1 MKNLGFKNLLLIATL
16 TLVALSVAVSGTISY
31 QNEAKTLTN
40 LIITNTEGF
49 VANSA
54 KKVELVVGDK
64 VGAVGKIAS
73 LYKNKE
79 IVGTAEELINMTHLM
94 AAAANLNSAV
104 VGFETGDAYWNQE
117 AKTWPNHKFEGDVT
131 TRGWYQAARQ
141 ANGTSV
147 TNPYMGSEG
156 DVFWISIVEKTLSGM
171 VSVDMK
177 LGFLNELANAATS
190 IPGSV
195 AVIIAEDTSILASS
209 SPALKVGEKGDSIAS
224 LRDVL
229 HNAVRQ
235 EHLLQEYNL
244 DGVDKLL
251 FSNRIKAGDK
261 NWYFVLGLDKSVAF
275 AGLAD
280 ARSEAIWV
288 GVIACLVS
296 VVVAYFIIQVLYT
309 PIVQLKKTILDLAQG
324 DGDLTQRLKI
334 DSHDD
339 LGQIAEG
346 VNGFVENLQ
355 QMMNQIQQ
363 AAGVLQQ
370 NVVRLQDNSSRN
382 SSILDSHV
390 SETEQVVTAI
400 EEMNATAESMAA
412 DAASTA
418 QLTQKA
424 NDASEASR
432 GTVSG
437 AQNSVTALV
446 EDVQGTASSVQKLS
460 DETDGINQILNVIGD
475 IAEQTNL
482 LALNAAI
489 EAARAG
495 EQGRGFAVVADEVR
509 NLATRTKEST
519 EEIESAL
526 DSLLKGNQQVVRAMD
541 TTKDRC
547 QSTAEAMG
555 AVSDSLNSMTQHV
568 TDVSDL
574 SSQIATAA
582 EEQSSVTHELS
593 RNMNAINDI
602 VQELDQNSKEALTD
616 AESISQIN
624 AQLNEIVGRF
634 KL

>member
-1 MKNLGFKNLLLIATL
+1 MKQLGFKNLLLISTL
-16 TLVALSVAVSGTISY
+16 TLVSLSVAVAGIVSY
-31 QNEAKTLTN
+31 QNEARTLTK
-40 LIITNTEGF
+40 IIVDSTQSF
-49 VANSA
+49 VTSSA

-73 LYKNKE
+73 LYKSTPIE
-79 IVGTAEELINMTHLM
+79 GSREELIQMTHIM

-104 VGFETGDAYWNQE
+104 VAFENGDGYWNQE
-117 AKTWPNHKFEGDVT
+117 ANTWPNHKYEGDVT

-147 TNPYMGSEG
+147 TDPYLGSEG
-156 DVFWISIVEKTLSGM
+156 DVYWISIVEKTLSGM

-177 LGFLNELANAATS
+177 LGFLNELAKAATE

-195 AVIIAEDTSILASS
+195 AVIMAQDTSILASS
-209 SPALKVGEKGDSIAS
+209 SLELKVGEKGSNITS
-224 LRDVL
+224 LQQVFQK
-229 HNAVRQ
+229 AVGDERA
-235 EHLLQEYNL
+235 LQEYQL
-244 DGVDKLL
+244 DGVEKLM
-251 FSNRIKAGDK
+251 FSQQIKAGDK
-261 NWYFVLGLDKSVAF
+261 HWYFVLSLDKAIAF
-275 AGLAD
+275 SDLSAAK
-280 ARSEAIWV
+280 SEALWV
-288 GVIACLVS
+288 GIIACVVSVIA
-296 VVVAYFIIQVLYT
+296 AYFIIQLLYT
-309 PIVQLKKTILDLAQG
+309 PIIQLKKTILDLAQG
-324 DGDLTQRLKI
+324 DADLTQRLNVE
-334 DSHDD
+334 SNDD
-339 LGQIAEG
+339 LGQIAQG

-363 AAGVLQQ
+363 AGEVLQQ

-382 SSILDSHV
+382 SSILQSHV
-390 SETEQVVTAI
+390 QETEQVVTAI

-424 NDASEASR
+424 NQASEASR

-446 EDVQGTASSVQKLS
+446 EDVQETAGSVQKLS
-460 DETDGINQILNVIGD
+460 DETDSINQILNVIGD

-509 NLATRTKEST
+509 MLATRTKEST

-526 DSLLKGNQQVVRAMD
+526 GSLLKGNQQVVRAMD
-541 TTKDRC
+541 TTKGRC
-547 QSTAEAMG
+547 ESTAEAMG
-555 AVSDSLNSMTQHV
+555 AVAQSLGAMTQHV

-582 EEQSSVTHELS
+582 EEQSSVTHDLS
-593 RNMNAINDI
+593 RNMNAISDI
-602 VQELDQNSKEALTD
+602 VQELDNNGKEALND
-616 AESISQIN
+616 AQSISQIN
-624 AQLNEIVGRF
+624 GQLNEIVGRF
-634 KL
+634 RL